1 MGRIIEFGIF
11 YLLML
16 TSNIV
21 FAQQTSFNID
31 STIFFQL
38 LSIDTGSKVAVKKE
52 INTYNND
59 QQLIEKKVFIFDKKK
74 SAWLPQKR
82 FVFNYFKSEIMI
94 NCFNNESAKQEIQ
107 IARYILLLDLQQHII
122 ECTKLDKERYAD
134 KYHRRSKYE
143 LTYKGDTLRSKK
155 YFEQGTLFYK
165 KEEITYE
172 YAANKITLREKSF
185 TESGD
190 ELKTKK
196 QVIYTLNNDLKRI
209 QYFNNK
215 NELISKDTFYYQHD
229 TLLQMD
235 AINYHG
241 GKSLTEKLKYRIFYN
256 SQQGKISSTVLLYF
270 NDAKKPVADDR
281 NSFVQ
286 YTPKSNNLKKI
297 RRILYFDAESF
308 LE

>member
-107 IARYILLLDLQQHII
+107 IVFHAVPWRD
-122 ECTKLDKERYAD
+122 
-134 KYHRRSKYE
+134 
-143 LTYKGDTLRSKK
+143 
-155 YFEQGTLFYK
+155 
-165 KEEITYE
+165 
-172 YAANKITLREKSF
+172 
-185 TESGD
+185 ES
-190 ELKTKK
+190 
-196 QVIYTLNNDLKRI
+196 
-209 QYFNNK
+209 
-215 NELISKDTFYYQHD
+215 
-229 TLLQMD
+229 
-235 AINYHG
+235 
-241 GKSLTEKLKYRIFYN
+241 
-256 SQQGKISSTVLLYF
+256 
-270 NDAKKPVADDR
+270 
-281 NSFVQ
+281 
-286 YTPKSNNLKKI
+286 
-297 RRILYFDAESF
+297 
-308 LE
+308 